1 MTNEQKVIAANATY
15 IEELIRDVDRL
26 EKSRDYVTNEL
37 NRECNK
43 MVAAEKELKEAQ
55 VKNLV
60 LEFELEYT
68 QKQLKAANESS
79 EGLTQDVIQSEKNI
93 ADLREECYRLTD
105 SNKALRLALELKQLN
120 GPDVSELKKEIR
132 RLQDQNDELTMI
144 CAPFFFA
151 AGAREAT
158 E

>member
-1 MTNEQKVIAANATY
+1 MTNEQNVIAANAAY

-93 ADLREECYRLTD
+93 ADLREECDRLTD

-132 RLQDQNDELTMI
+132 QLQDQNDELTRI

>member
-1 MTNEQKVIAANATY
+1 MTNEQKVIAANAAY
-15 IEELIRDVDRL
+15 IEELIRDVDRI
-26 EKSRDYVTNEL
+26 EKSRDYVTNEM

-43 MVAAEKELKEAQ
+43 LVAAEKELQEAQ
-55 VKNLV
+55 VKNLD
-60 LEFELEYT
+60 LEVELEDT

-93 ADLREECYRLTD
+93 ADLREECDRLTD

-132 RLQDQNDELTMI
+132 QLQDQNDELTRI